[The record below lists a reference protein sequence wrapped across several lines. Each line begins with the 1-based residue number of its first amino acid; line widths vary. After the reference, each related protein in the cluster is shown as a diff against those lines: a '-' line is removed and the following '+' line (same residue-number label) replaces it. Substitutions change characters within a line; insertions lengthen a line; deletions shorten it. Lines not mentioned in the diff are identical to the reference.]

1 MKKRKIVKSIVLLTL
16 TAFVWSQAGCGKA
29 ADAGEQEGT
38 MTTALEETVQ
48 STVAETDT
56 EATGTVESNTV
67 ESGETVEE
75 TDTDSPKET
84 ETSEKEESGRDMAG
98 IAAPSVSGALQVIG
112 TQLSDEDGNPVQ
124 LRGISTHG
132 LAWFPDYINEDCFRQ
147 FREEWQVNVIR
158 LAMYTGEGGGYCTG
172 GDKEALKTLVKN
184 GVEYATNQDMYVIID
199 WHILSDGNPNTYLD
213 EAKAFFDEM
222 SKLYADYNNVLYEI
236 CNEPNGGTSWQDI
249 KSYAEKVIPVIRA
262 NDDDGIILVGTPN
275 WSQYVDQ
282 AAADPI
288 TGYSNIMYTLHFYA
302 ATHTDWLRNTM
313 RDAVN
318 AGLPVFVSEYG
329 ICDASGS
336 GAIDRNQ
343 AQKWL
348 EIMDELGVS
357 YVAWNLSNKN
367 ETSAILSTGCNKT
380 SGFAESDLSDSGKWL
395 YQMLTGAAADG
406 GGYSS
411 GGSSSASGGS
421 GGSSSASGSGSG
433 SASGSSGGSSGGTG
447 SASSG
452 SGSSDSS
459 SGTVVGTG
467 ENGIICTAELKNSWE
482 ADGKTFYQYAL
493 TISNNGT
500 AGCDGWKI
508 AINFTD
514 SISLQDGW
522 NGTFSVDGSTLHVS
536 SVDYNGSIP
545 AGGSVSDVG
554 IIISGKA
561 GIGPK

>member
-1 MKKRKIVKSIVLLTL
+1 MRKRKIAKGMVLLTL

-29 ADAGEQEGT
+29 SDAGVPEGT
-38 MTTALEETVQ
+38 MTTAPEETGQ
-48 STVAETDT
+48 SSGE
-56 EATGTVESNTV
+56 ETGTVATDTV
-67 ESGETVEE
+67 E
-75 TDTDSPKET
+75 
-84 ETSEKEESGRDMAG
+84 G

-147 FREEWQVNVIR
+147 FREEWQANVIR
-158 LAMYTGEGGGYCTG
+158 LAMYTAEGGGYCTD

-199 WHILSDGNPNTYLD
+199 WHILSDGNPGAYLD

-249 KSYAEKVIPVIRA
+249 KSYAGEVIPVIRA

-302 ATHTDWLRNTM
+302 ATHTDWLRSTM

-348 EIMDELGVS
+348 EIMDELGIS

-367 ETSAILSTGCNKT
+367 ETSAILSTGCSKT

-395 YQMLTGAAADG
+395 YQMLTGAV
-406 GGYSS
+406 SS
-411 GGSSSASGGS
+411 VTETL
-421 GGSSSASGSGSG
+421 
-433 SASGSSGGSSGGTG
+433 TG
-447 SASSG
+447 A
-452 SGSSDSS
+452 
-459 SGTVVGTG
+459 G
-467 ENGIICTAELKNSWE
+467 ENGITCTAELKNSWE
-482 ADGKTFYQYAL
+482 ADGRTFYQYAL
-493 TISNNGT
+493 TICNNKT
-500 AGCDGWKI
+500 AGCDGWEI
-508 AINFTD
+508 AIDFTD

-554 IIISGKA
+554 VIISGEA
-561 GIGPK
+561 GIDIDERIR